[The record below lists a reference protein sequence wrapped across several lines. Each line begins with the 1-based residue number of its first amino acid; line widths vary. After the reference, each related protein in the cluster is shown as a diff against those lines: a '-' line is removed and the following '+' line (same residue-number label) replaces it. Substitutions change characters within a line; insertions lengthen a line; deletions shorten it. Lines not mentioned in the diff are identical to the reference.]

1 MKELKLQNIAE
12 MSNEELKIAIDSC
25 FDYAPEATS
34 VDRLAILQ
42 EAQFYTRELER
53 REQQR
58 EWKLAADD
66 RTLEEKRHRAGRHL
80 ELVVIS
86 LIGLELVAAV
96 AGIWITVRESKAQD
110 ELARQNLE
118 TMLEMNSA
126 TQRQVGQLLPIS
138 LEIVCD
144 DSEHLAYNI
153 VVDNV
158 GRTGVELLGHRFG
171 DKKSLF
177 LKRPSELAPEY
188 FVQID
193 DEAVRSLADT
203 SVRQHAIRLQV
214 FFRKD
219 SEKFI
224 AETYVR
230 YNDSELG
237 RHAECLPTAILRDNP
252 PSKKLENPGQAERF
266 PFSIERK

>member
-1 MKELKLQNIAE
+1 MQELKLQNIAK
-12 MSNEELKIAIDSC
+12 MSDEELEIAIEGC
-25 FDYAPEATS
+25 FDHAPEAS
-34 VDRLAILQ
+34 PVDRLAILQ

-58 EWKLAADD
+58 EWKLAAKD
-66 RTLEEKRHRAGRHL
+66 RTIEEKRHRAGRRL
-80 ELVVIS
+80 ELIVIF

-96 AGIWITVRESKAQD
+96 AGIWITVRESKEQD

-118 TMLEMNSA
+118 TMLEMNKA

-144 DSEHLAYNI
+144 ESEHEAYNI

-158 GRTGVELLGHRFG
+158 GRTEVELLGHRFG
-171 DKKSLF
+171 DGKSLF
-177 LKRPSELAPEY
+177 LKSPSKLAPEY

-193 DEAVRSLADT
+193 DEEVRRHADT
-203 SVRQHAIRLQV
+203 GGSQHDIRLQV

-219 SEKFI
+219 AEKFI

-230 YNDSELG
+230 YNDSNLG

-252 PSKKLENPGQAERF
+252 PSKRLN
-266 PFSIERK
+266 